1 VTAQFHSL
9 LPRAAVLLSAPTPAA
24 ADAFYLGK
32 WKIIEAKVAPW
43 TGEKVRKPD
52 TAEMRSRVGTTV
64 TIEAKAIRGPHALA
78 FTDVRYTV
86 VDYPADML
94 FQGAFGEMHERDKSA
109 DPVRI
114 AEKIGFRG
122 SRWKTLETGC
132 VVEVDYHSIDP
143 DTAAFGLND
152 YVHVLNQQPQEK
164 AQSPGCIPKLRQPV
178 AGTTTLRV
186 WIVSSISI
194 QRITCFGLP

>member
-1 VTAQFHSL
+1 
-9 LPRAAVLLSAPTPAA
+9 
-24 ADAFYLGK
+24 
-32 WKIIEAKVAPW
+32 
-43 TGEKVRKPD
+43 
-52 TAEMRSRVGTTV
+52 M
-64 TIEAKAIRGPHALA
+64 
-78 FTDVRYTV
+78 RYTV